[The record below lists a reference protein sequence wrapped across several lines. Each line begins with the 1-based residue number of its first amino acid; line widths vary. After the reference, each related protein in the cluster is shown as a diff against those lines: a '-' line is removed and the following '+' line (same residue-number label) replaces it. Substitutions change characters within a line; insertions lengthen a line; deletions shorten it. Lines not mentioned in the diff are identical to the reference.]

1 MPIAM
6 NVKHTRIG
14 GGHLLHLLG
23 DAANFVAIR
32 PLHSKLNRPA
42 SRRTKEQPVHPD
54 ADARK
59 IGGENFSH
67 PADDGVAVLGIF
79 GQDEQLREVLVL
91 QLLVERQE
99 EAGNTGA
106 NEGCDRTNVLFRK
119 KALFKADRLSLRLP
133 VRRAFRQPE
142 VG

>member
-1 MPIAM
+1 MHGERR
-6 NVKHTRIG
+6 VG
-14 GGHLLHLLG
+14 
-23 DAANFVAIR
+23 R
-32 PLHSKLNRPA
+32 P
-42 SRRTKEQPVHPD
+42 KEQPVHPD

-67 PADDGVAVLGIF
+67 PADDGVAVLGIL

-106 NEGCDRTNVLFRK
+106 NEGCDGANVLFRK
-119 KALFKADRLSLRLP
+119 KALFKADRLSFRLP